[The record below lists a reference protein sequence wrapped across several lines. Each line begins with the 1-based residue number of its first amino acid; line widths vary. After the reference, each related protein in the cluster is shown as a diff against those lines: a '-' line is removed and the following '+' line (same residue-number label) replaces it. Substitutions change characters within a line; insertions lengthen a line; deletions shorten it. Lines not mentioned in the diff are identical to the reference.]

1 MKPRQM
7 SVRLAAV
14 SRIGALG
21 LVAELLLAAC
31 GGSTAAAGPQA
42 WGAARYA
49 SFDYF
54 ELTQ

>member
-42 WGAARYA
+42 WGAAPYA